1 MWILGY
7 YKEDFEVGSLLYN
20 LSTSDPD
27 LAIRNYINTLYG
39 ADQGLIRL
47 EFPKKDMSGSTRLK
61 LKFSKSSN
69 PMKSFST
76 PLEYEEE
83 IKIEDSEDSLSND
96 NTIEEGH
103 RHSKTKTHKH
113 KKSSKTK
120 KESKESNIEPEA
132 IKQLIATIEESLIE
146 TEATV
151 PSKKRKKK
159 SEKSIDTPVHISS
172 RKRRSVPEVEEIIE
186 IEKKPKKSKRPK
198 K

>member
-1 MWILGY
+1 
-7 YKEDFEVGSLLYN
+7 V
-20 LSTSDPD
+20 
-27 LAIRNYINTLYG
+27 
-39 ADQGLIRL
+39 DQGLIRL

-61 LKFSKSSN
+61 LKFSKSTN

-113 KKSSKTK
+113 KKSHSSKTK

-132 IKQLIATIEESLIE
+132 IKQIIATI
-146 TEATV
+146 
-151 PSKKRKKK
+151 
-159 SEKSIDTPVHISS
+159 
-172 RKRRSVPEVEEIIE
+172 
-186 IEKKPKKSKRPK
+186 
-198 K
+198 